1 MPLPRSADKPYDRRV
16 TETAAVARIRD
27 LQDEWA
33 LVIGALDEAAVRAP
47 SALPGWS
54 RAHLVTHLAR
64 NAEAIA
70 NLLTWADTGVE
81 RPMYGPGTARDDD
94 IEAGSLRSADEIRAD
109 FVSSGAKLVDFAS
122 TLPERVWTAPIRG
135 RLGQPIAGANA
146 LTLRLAEL
154 TIHLVDLDCG
164 HDFARATA
172 LLGPYL
178 GDVVENM
185 IGMYTGEPPSRRL
198 ATTDGTHSW
207 TMGDGSGGT
216 VTGRPG
222 DLLAWVSGR
231 ADGSALSGPV
241 PDLKSLI

>member
-1 MPLPRSADKPYDRRV
+1 MNQ
-16 TETAAVARIRD
+16 TAAVARVRD

-54 RAHLVTHLAR
+54 RAHLLTHLAR
-64 NAEAIA
+64 NADGIV

-81 RPMYGPGTARDDD
+81 HPMYGPGTARDDD
-94 IEAGSLRSADEIRAD
+94 IEAGADRGAAEILAD
-109 FVSSGAKLVDFAS
+109 VVASGERLVDVAS
-122 TLPERVWTAPIRG
+122 ALPDRAWTAPVRA
-135 RLGQPIAGANA
+135 RLGQRITGANA
-146 LTLRLAEL
+146 LTLRLAE
-154 TIHLVDLDCG
+154 TTVHLVDLDRG

-172 LLGPYL
+172 LLGPFV
-178 GDVVENM
+178 GDVIENM
-185 IGMYTGEPPSRRL
+185 IGMYTGDLPSRL
-198 ATTDGTHSW
+198 LVTTDGTRSW

-216 VTGRPG
+216 VTGSPG

-241 PDLKSLI
+241 PDLGSLI